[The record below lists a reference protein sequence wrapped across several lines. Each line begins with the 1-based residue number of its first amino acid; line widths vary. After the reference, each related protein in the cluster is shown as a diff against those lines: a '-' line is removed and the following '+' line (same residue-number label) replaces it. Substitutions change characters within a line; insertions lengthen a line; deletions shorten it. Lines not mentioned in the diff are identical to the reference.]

1 MKQVR
6 CIIAKDINTSSP
18 RFELNKIYNVI
29 ELLEHNCIKIEGK
42 GVYPLDGGVWRF
54 EFINE
59 EIIIDMSYLKKV
71 LIKYKIK

>member
-6 CIIAKDINTSSP
+6 CIMSIYDDKFKVNQ
-18 RFELNKIYNVI
+18 IYNVI
-29 ELLEHNCIKIEGK
+29 EILKHDCIKIEGE
-42 GVYPLDGGVWRF
+42 GVYPLDGGVWKF